1 MTRRQNYLAWLPL
14 VGLCESRQTDLYY
27 NMVVGCT
34 ALSNLTGKEIAHVVA
49 AMFSQEQY
57 GYEKRMAEEIEE
69 EKIDRVNSLKK

>member
-1 MTRRQNYLAWLPL
+1 M

-49 AMFSQEQY
+49 AMSSQEQY

-69 EKIDRVNSLKK
+69 EKIDRTNSLKK

>member
-1 MTRRQNYLAWLPL
+1 MTRRQNYLAWLPM

-27 NMVVGCT
+27 NMVVGCA
-34 ALSNLTGKEIAHVVA
+34 ALSGLTGKEIAHVVA

-69 EKIDRVNSLKK
+69 EKIDRANSLKK